1 MAIQVI
7 NQKRALPCNKPTPYA
22 ITEYIGL
29 STDTKPLDCERGST
43 LKELNTDKIYLFN
56 GISWEIDSTIDNALQ
71 VAPDNTTT
79 YITELSLFDYM
90 NNSGNVFT
98 ISKTAIGVA
107 NNAYLDIR
115 VKSGSKPSYLEILY
129 SSEGKG
135 YFKTYLNTTYSAN
148 GTQLTPFPRNSG
160 STKTLQT
167 LVYQAPTINVLGQI
181 RGDDF
186 IGKSS
191 GNPQTRAGGG
201 GTVSGTIIDP
211 THDLLIRLQNVS
223 GAVSD
228 LNLIINILE
237 F

>member
-1 MAIQVI
+1 MAVQVI
-7 NQKRALPCNKPTPYA
+7 NQKRPIPYNKSTPFV

-29 STDTKPLDCERGST
+29 STDIKPLDCERGST
-43 LKELNTDKIYLFN
+43 LKELDTDKIYLFN
-56 GISWEIDSTIDNALQ
+56 GQSWEIDIVIDNALQ
-71 VAPDNTTT
+71 ITPDNITA
-79 YITELSLFDYM
+79 YITTLNLFDYM
-90 NNSGNVFT
+90 NNNGNVFT
-98 ISKTAIGVA
+98 ISKTAVGVV
-107 NNAYLDIR
+107 NNGYLDIR

-129 SSEGKG
+129 SSEGKS

-148 GTQLTPFPRNSG
+148 GTLLTPFPRNSG
-160 STKTLQT
+160 STKTLQS
-167 LVYQAPTINVLGQI
+167 LIYQAPTINVLGQI

-201 GTVSGTIIDP
+201 GTVSGTIIAP

-223 GAVSD
+223 GAISD